1 MSHSHKR
8 DESQSGV
15 IRIEMH
21 NEEYAGQDRGKCWE
35 NDFSKE
41 FPIYSI
47 DQKDGDTIVTVGPPH
62 SDYMIYTH
70 LMNQKMHGKSRLVS
84 DKNVLVGILTFVE
97 GQINGFCTIYDEWGI
112 LFYEG
117 NFVNGYRQGKGKEY
131 DKNGKLEYEGF
142 YEKGKK
148 LRRME
153 EMDNYWKEYDENE
166 KLRGVYKKDREG
178 NNDGIC
184 YFYKDNRL
192 IKISKWENGKEIDYS
207 GYFKL
212 YDEPHKTW
220 IEGYSLEGV
229 VLNMTRLSEM
239 EGYWKEYDNEN
250 NLISICKRNENGQY
264 EGICYFYEN
273 DRLIKISKWENGK
286 ESDFTGYVKLYDEP
300 HKTWIE
306 GFYIE
311 GKIRKLISMKRMKG
325 YWKEYDNENDKLVH
339 LCEIDEKGNYN
350 GMCYSF
356 ENDRLTKISK
366 WENGKEI
373 DYSGYFKLY
382 DEPHKTWIEGYSLE
396 GVVLNM
402 TRLSEME
409 GYWKEYDNEN
419 NLISICKRNEN
430 GQYEGICYFYENDR
444 LIKISKWENGK
455 EVSMNGSCKFYDE
468 PHKIWYEGGYE
479 NGLRDGKCRE
489 YNVNGQ
495 LLYDGFYING
505 NKLIPM
511 KKRKHYWKEIDA
523 NNQVIRI
530 CQIDK
535 EGRYDGVSYLYNDG
549 KIHRISEW
557 KNGKETKVLKLF
569 SGDRMTEM
577 LEGKKR
583 YSGGYIDTFESNY
596 QREGEGEEYDID
608 GKTLIYRGSIK
619 NGKRNGQGCS
629 YKDMQVVYN
638 GKWIDG
644 YKERN
649 YYLYMALAFAFMA
662 VISTLC
668 FMWNAFVGLF
678 VSGFCLLYFIYLMK
692 ICCEWEMDIVYS
704 SASIIFG
711 ICIVT
716 SLILLSIKNEL
727 LRYVTIFVIGLFVT
741 YIIFLIVYYCE
752 LEMNI
757 VYSSAGLIFGIC
769 IVTSLIM
776 LWNKNELLR
785 YVTIFVILLF
795 IIYIIFLI
803 VYYCGWKMNIVYS
816 SAGLIFGICIVT
828 SLILLSIKNE
838 LLRYVTIFV
847 IGLFITYIIFLRVY
861 YCGWKMNIVYSSAGL
876 IFGICTITNLIMLW
890 NKSDL
895 LKCIT
900 IVVIGLFII
909 YITFLVYYYYEID
922 LKVFFVIICGMIVLI
937 IFIGL
942 YMIIENTAYRKII
955 IINGIG
961 LCLAIFIALTTTLWE
976 SSFKNI
982 YGYNYILVLLTV
994 CTIMGCIFSKEGWLS
1009 TFVGVILFSTVI
1021 DVAYMF
1027 NGKERYIFS
1036 VFSYIFG
1043 CFSLIYAFFGN
1054 IYVNIILC
1062 CICYSLMLLSLNYA
1076 SDGKLFVSCLIG
1088 SESGLGFSVT
1098 ACIVVSMD
1106 WATWIE
1112 VIIWI
1117 IFGFCALSSYV
1128 SLISVNAYEG

>member
-8 DESQSGV
+8 NESQSGV

-21 NEEYAGQDRGKCWE
+21 NNVYTSQDRGKCWE

-70 LMNQKMHGKSRLVS
+70 LENQKMHGKSRLVS

-131 DKNGKLEYEGF
+131 DKNGKLEFEGF

-178 NNDGIC
+178 NNEGIC
-184 YFYKDNRL
+184 YFYKNDRL
-192 IKISKWENGKEIDYS
+192 IKISKWENGIESDYS

-220 IEGYSLEGV
+220 IGGYSLGGV

-250 NLISICKRNENGQY
+250 NLISICKRNANGQY

-273 DRLIKISKWENGK
+273 DRLIKISKWINGK
-286 ESDFTGYVKLYDEP
+286 EIDYSGYVKLYDEP

-311 GKIRKLISMKRMKG
+311 GKIRKLIPMKEMEG

-339 LCEIDEKGNYN
+339 ICEIDEKGNYN
-350 GMCYSF
+350 GICYSF

-382 DEPHKTWIEGYSLE
+382 DEPHKTWIEGFYIN
-396 GVVLNM
+396 GVMLNM
-402 TRLSEME
+402 TRLSEMT

-430 GQYEGICYFYENDR
+430 GQYEGICYFYEDNR

-455 EVSMNGSCKFYDE
+455 EVSMNGYFKFYDE
-468 PHKIWYEGGYE
+468 PHKTWYEGGYE
-479 NGLRDGKCRE
+479 NGLREGKCRE

-495 LLYDGFYING
+495 LTYDGFYING
-505 NKLIPM
+505 HKLIPM

-668 FMWNAFVGLF
+668 FMWNVFVGLF

-704 SASIIFG
+704 SA
-711 ICIVT
+711 
-716 SLILLSIKNEL
+716 
-727 LRYVTIFVIGLFVT
+727 
-741 YIIFLIVYYCE
+741 
-752 LEMNI
+752 
-757 VYSSAGLIFGIC
+757 GLIFGIC

-785 YVTIFVILLF
+785 YITIFVIGLF
-795 IIYIIFLI
+795 VTYIILLI
-803 VYYCGWKMNIVYS
+803 VYYCECDMNIVYS
-816 SAGLIFGICIVT
+816 SASIILGICIVT
-828 SLILLSIKNE
+828 SLIMLSIKSE
-838 LLRYVTIFV
+838 LLYFIILVILLFFMFISFCLTMLYSVVGGNIVCCSASVIFC
-847 IGLFITYIIFLRVY
+847 ICFITVIKMLFNRVY
-861 YCGWKMNIVYSSAGL
+861 S
-876 IFGICTITNLIMLW
+876 
-890 NKSDL
+890 
-895 LKCIT
+895 
-900 IVVIGLFII
+900 
-909 YITFLVYYYYEID
+909 
-922 LKVFFVIICGMIVLI
+922 
-937 IFIGL
+937 
-942 YMIIENTAYRKII
+942 
-955 IINGIG
+955 
-961 LCLAIFIALTTTLWE
+961 
-976 SSFKNI
+976 
-982 YGYNYILVLLTV
+982 
-994 CTIMGCIFSKEGWLS
+994 
-1009 TFVGVILFSTVI
+1009 
-1021 DVAYMF
+1021 
-1027 NGKERYIFS
+1027 
-1036 VFSYIFG
+1036 
-1043 CFSLIYAFFGN
+1043 
-1054 IYVNIILC
+1054 
-1062 CICYSLMLLSLNYA
+1062 
-1076 SDGKLFVSCLIG
+1076 
-1088 SESGLGFSVT
+1088 
-1098 ACIVVSMD
+1098 
-1106 WATWIE
+1106 
-1112 VIIWI
+1112 
-1117 IFGFCALSSYV
+1117 
-1128 SLISVNAYEG
+1128 

>member
-21 NEEYAGQDRGKCWE
+21 NNVYSSQDRGKCWE
-35 NDFSKE
+35 NGFSKE

-131 DKNGKLEYEGF
+131 DKNGKLEFEGF

-178 NNDGIC
+178 NNEGICYYYENNRLIKISKWENGKETDFTGYFILYDEPHQTWIEGFYINGVILNMMRLSEMEGYWKEYDNENKLISICKRNENGQYEGIC
-184 YFYKDNRL
+184 YFYENNRLIKISKWENGKETDYTGYIKLYDEPHKTWIEGFYIEGKIRKLIPLEEMTGYWKEYENENDKLVHICEIDEKGNYNGMCYSFENDRL

-212 YDEPHKTW
+212 YDEPHKIW
-220 IEGYSLEGV
+220 IEGYSLGGV
-229 VLNMTRLSEM
+229 ILKMTRLSE
-239 EGYWKEYDNEN
+239 
-250 NLISICKRNENGQY
+250 
-264 EGICYFYEN
+264 
-273 DRLIKISKWENGK
+273 
-286 ESDFTGYVKLYDEP
+286 
-300 HKTWIE
+300 
-306 GFYIE
+306 
-311 GKIRKLISMKRMKG
+311 MKG
-325 YWKEYDNENDKLVH
+325 YWKEYDNENK
-339 LCEIDEKGNYN
+339 
-350 GMCYSF
+350 
-356 ENDRLTKISK
+356 
-366 WENGKEI
+366 
-373 DYSGYFKLY
+373 
-382 DEPHKTWIEGYSLE
+382 
-396 GVVLNM
+396 
-402 TRLSEME
+402 
-409 GYWKEYDNEN
+409 
-419 NLISICKRNEN
+419 LISICKRNEN

-468 PHKIWYEGGYE
+468 PHKTWYEGGYE
-479 NGLRDGKCRE
+479 NGLREGKCKE

-495 LLYDGFYING
+495 LIYDGFYING
-505 NKLIPM
+505 HKLIPM

-629 YKDMQVVYN
+629 YNDMQVVYN

-649 YYLYMALAFAFMA
+649 YYLFMALAIAFMA

-668 FMWNAFVGLF
+668 FMWNVYVGLF

-692 ICCEWEMDIVYS
+692 ICYEWKMNIVYS
-704 SASIIFG
+704 SAGLIFC

-727 LRYVTIFVIGLFVT
+727 LRYVTVL
-741 YIIFLIVYYCE
+741 
-752 LEMNI
+752 
-757 VYSSAGLIFGIC
+757 
-769 IVTSLIM
+769 
-776 LWNKNELLR
+776 
-785 YVTIFVILLF
+785 VILLF
-795 IIYIIFLI
+795 VIYIIFLI

-816 SAGLIFGICIVT
+816 SAGLIFGIYTIT
-828 SLILLSIKNE
+828 SLI
-838 LLRYVTIFV
+838 
-847 IGLFITYIIFLRVY
+847 
-861 YCGWKMNIVYSSAGL
+861 M
-876 IFGICTITNLIMLW
+876 MW

-900 IVVIGLFII
+900 IIVIGLFII
-909 YITFLVYYYYEID
+909 YITFQIFYFFEID
-922 LKVFFVIICGMIVLI
+922 LRVFFAGAGYIIDLVILSCAYVIIDNTSSKTI
-937 IFIGL
+937 I
-942 YMIIENTAYRKII
+942 NV
-955 IINGIG
+955 NGIG
-961 LCLAIFIALTTTLWE
+961 
-976 SSFKNI
+976 
-982 YGYNYILVLLTV
+982 
-994 CTIMGCIFSKEGWLS
+994 
-1009 TFVGVILFSTVI
+1009 
-1021 DVAYMF
+1021 
-1027 NGKERYIFS
+1027 
-1036 VFSYIFG
+1036 
-1043 CFSLIYAFFGN
+1043 
-1054 IYVNIILC
+1054 
-1062 CICYSLMLLSLNYA
+1062 
-1076 SDGKLFVSCLIG
+1076 SCLIMIILLLIMIIG
-1088 SESGLGFSVT
+1088 GYDSINPLYLFFSLFYFYFLTMNIFIIRKNITMSLVIGVYLMSSIFVISFAFSDICHFLVSILIFIYNCFAMVLPFFANVYVIIITVGISICSMITIWALIEEGDKQKALIVT
-1098 ACIVVSMD
+1098 SILAAVIDLYSCIAVNMD
-1106 WATWIE
+1106 TATWIE
-1112 VIIWI
+1112 VIYWI
-1117 IFGFCALSSYV
+1117 FFVILGIAYV
-1128 SLISVNAYEG
+1128 IAIGYCVFVHCEN

>member
-8 DESQSGV
+8 DEPQSGV
-15 IRIEMH
+15 IRIEMR
-21 NEEYAGQDRGKCWE
+21 NNVYSSQDRGKCWE

-178 NNDGIC
+178 NNEGIC
-184 YFYKDNRL
+184 YFYEDDSL
-192 IKISKWENGKEIDYS
+192 IKISKWENGKESDYS
-207 GYFKL
+207 GYFIL
-212 YDEPHKTW
+212 YDEPHKIW
-220 IEGYSLEGV
+220 IEGYSLGGV
-229 VLNMTRLSEM
+229 ILNMTKLSEM
-239 EGYWKEYDNEN
+239 KGYWKECDNEN
-250 NLISICKRNENGQY
+250 KLISICKRNENGQY

-286 ESDFTGYVKLYDEP
+286 ESDFTGYFILYDEP
-300 HKTWIE
+300 HQTWIE

-311 GKIRKLISMKRMKG
+311 GNIRKLIPMKEMEG
-325 YWKEYDNENDKLVH
+325 YWKEYDNENDELVH
-339 LCEIDEKGNYN
+339 ICEIDEKGNYN
-350 GMCYSF
+350 GMCYF
-356 ENDRLTKISK
+356 YENDRLIKISK

-373 DYSGYFKLY
+373 DYSGHFKLY

-402 TRLSEME
+402 TRLSEMT

-419 NLISICKRNEN
+419 KLISICKRNEN

-455 EVSMNGSCKFYDE
+455 ESDFTGYFILYDEPHQTWIEGFYIEGNIRKLIPMKEMEGYWKEYDNENDELVHICEIDEKGNYNGMCYSFENDRLAKIRKWENGKETDYSGYFKLYDE
-468 PHKIWYEGGYE
+468 PHKTWIEGYSLGGVMLNMTRLSEMEGYWKEYDNENNLISICKRNENGQNEGICYFYENDRLIKISKWENGKEVSMNGTCKFYDVPHKTWYEGGYE
-479 NGLRDGKCRE
+479 NGLREGKCKE

-495 LLYDGFYING
+495 LIYDGFYING
-505 NKLIPM
+505 HKLIPM

-644 YKERN
+644 FKERN

-692 ICCEWEMDIVYS
+692 ICYEWEMNIVYSSASIIFGICIITSLILLSIKNELLRYVTIFVILLFIIYIIFLIVYYCEWEMNIVYS

-716 SLILLSIKNEL
+716 SLIMLWNKNEL

-741 YIIFLIVYYCE
+741 YIIFLIVYYCGWK
-752 LEMNI
+752 MNI
-757 VYSSAGLIFGIC
+757 VYSSASIILGIC

-776 LWNKNELLR
+776 LSIKSELL
-785 YVTIFVILLF
+785 YFIILVILLF
-795 IIYIIFLI
+795 FMFISFCLTMW
-803 VYYCGWKMNIVYS
+803 YCEEGVNIVS
-816 SAGLIFGICIVT
+816 CSASVILCICIIAV
-828 SLILLSIKNE
+828 IKMLLN
-838 LLRYVTIFV
+838 
-847 IGLFITYIIFLRVY
+847 RVY
-861 YCGWKMNIVYSSAGL
+861 S
-876 IFGICTITNLIMLW
+876 
-890 NKSDL
+890 
-895 LKCIT
+895 
-900 IVVIGLFII
+900 
-909 YITFLVYYYYEID
+909 
-922 LKVFFVIICGMIVLI
+922 
-937 IFIGL
+937 
-942 YMIIENTAYRKII
+942 
-955 IINGIG
+955 
-961 LCLAIFIALTTTLWE
+961 
-976 SSFKNI
+976 
-982 YGYNYILVLLTV
+982 
-994 CTIMGCIFSKEGWLS
+994 
-1009 TFVGVILFSTVI
+1009 
-1021 DVAYMF
+1021 
-1027 NGKERYIFS
+1027 
-1036 VFSYIFG
+1036 
-1043 CFSLIYAFFGN
+1043 
-1054 IYVNIILC
+1054 
-1062 CICYSLMLLSLNYA
+1062 
-1076 SDGKLFVSCLIG
+1076 
-1088 SESGLGFSVT
+1088 
-1098 ACIVVSMD
+1098 
-1106 WATWIE
+1106 
-1112 VIIWI
+1112 
-1117 IFGFCALSSYV
+1117 
-1128 SLISVNAYEG
+1128 

>member
-21 NEEYAGQDRGKCWE
+21 NNVYTSQDRGKCWE

-70 LMNQKMHGKSRLVS
+70 LENQKMHGKSRLVS

-117 NFVNGYRQGKGKEY
+117 NFVNGYRQGKGKEF
-131 DKNGKLEYEGF
+131 DKNGKLEFEGF

-178 NNDGIC
+178 NNEGIC
-184 YFYKDNRL
+184 YFYKDDRL
-192 IKISKWENGKEIDYS
+192 IKISKWENGIETDYS
-207 GYFKL
+207 GYYIL
-212 YDEPHKTW
+212 YDEPHQTW
-220 IEGYSLEGV
+220 IEGYSLGGII
-229 VLNMTRLSEM
+229 LNIIRLSEM

-273 DRLIKISKWENGK
+273 NRLIKISKWINGK
-286 ESDFTGYVKLYDEP
+286 ETDYTGYIKLYDEP

-306 GFYIE
+306 GFYI
-311 GKIRKLISMKRMKG
+311 
-325 YWKEYDNENDKLVH
+325 
-339 LCEIDEKGNYN
+339 N
-350 GMCYSF
+350 G
-356 ENDRLTKISK
+356 TI
-366 WENGKEI
+366 
-373 DYSGYFKLY
+373 
-382 DEPHKTWIEGYSLE
+382 
-396 GVVLNM
+396 LNM

-409 GYWKEYDNEN
+409 GYLKEYDNEN

-444 LIKISKWENGK
+444 LIKISKWINGKETDYTGYIKLYDEPHKTWIEGFYINGTILNMTRLSEMEGYLKEYDNENNLISICKRNENGQYEGICYFYKDDRLIKISKWENGK

-468 PHKIWYEGGYE
+468 PHKTWYEGGYE
-479 NGLRDGKCRE
+479 NGLREGKCRE

-495 LLYDGFYING
+495 LIYDGFYING

-577 LEGKKR
+577 LDGKKR

-644 YKERN
+644 FKERN

-668 FMWNAFVGLF
+668 FMWNVFVGLF
-678 VSGFCLLYFIYLMK
+678 VSGFCLLYSIYLMK
-692 ICCEWEMDIVYS
+692 IC
-704 SASIIFG
+704 
-711 ICIVT
+711 
-716 SLILLSIKNEL
+716 
-727 LRYVTIFVIGLFVT
+727 
-741 YIIFLIVYYCE
+741 
-752 LEMNI
+752 
-757 VYSSAGLIFGIC
+757 
-769 IVTSLIM
+769 
-776 LWNKNELLR
+776 
-785 YVTIFVILLF
+785 
-795 IIYIIFLI
+795 
-803 VYYCGWKMNIVYS
+803 CGWKMNIVYS

-828 SLILLSIKNE
+828 SLIK
-838 LLRYVTIFV
+838 
-847 IGLFITYIIFLRVY
+847 
-861 YCGWKMNIVYSSAGL
+861 
-876 IFGICTITNLIMLW
+876 LW
-890 NKSDL
+890 NKNEL

-900 IVVIGLFII
+900 IFVIGLFII

-922 LKVFFVIICGMIVLI
+922 LRVFFAGAGYIIDLVILACAYVIIDNTSSKTSIIVNGIGSCLVMIIILRIMIIGGYDSIKPMYLYDTLIILGVICIIVSAIIIRKDSNSSIYLGVYLISSIFDISFAFSKEMKYLAVPII
-937 IFIGL
+937 IFI
-942 YMIIENTAYRKII
+942 YN
-955 IINGIG
+955 
-961 LCLAIFIALTTTLWE
+961 CFAI
-976 SSFKNI
+976 
-982 YGYNYILVLLTV
+982 VL
-994 CTIMGCIFSKEGWLS
+994 S
-1009 TFVGVILFSTVI
+1009 
-1021 DVAYMF
+1021 
-1027 NGKERYIFS
+1027 
-1036 VFSYIFG
+1036 
-1043 CFSLIYAFFGN
+1043 FFGN
-1054 IYVNIILC
+1054 AYVIIITVGISFC
-1062 CICYSLMLLSLNYA
+1062 SMVTVWA
-1076 SDGKLFVSCLIG
+1076 LIG
-1088 SESGLGFSVT
+1088 EGDAQDVLPVVGIIVAIFDLYSCIAVNMDT
-1098 ACIVVSMD
+1098 AK
-1106 WATWIE
+1106 WIE
-1112 VIIWI
+1112 VIYWI
-1117 IFGFCALSSYV
+1117 FFYILGIVSGLAIFV
-1128 SLISVNAYEG
+1128 SCTMLCPKK